1 MPNRKIHNIPPLS
14 IQFVIQIPAPAVLP
28 GYRFVIQIFNAAVN
42 PEENLYYK
50 KVANPISVIQILNA
64 DVSPEGNLYYN
75 LPEDFVFWEYICPTK

>member
-50 KVANPISVIQILNA
+50 SGNRSHMVLITATVMRKIITATIILK
-64 DVSPEGNLYYN
+64 
-75 LPEDFVFWEYICPTK
+75 IT